1 MLSNFKYYV
10 LLHLIVLCFGL
21 TGIFGDQISLTSGQ
35 LVFTRTL
42 LAGIVLIPFVLFL
55 KNTKRMSLKDVLS
68 VSIVGVIVAI
78 HWFLFFESIKVS
90 NVAIG
95 VICMST
101 TTLFIAFI
109 EPIVLKRKLALYELI
124 IGIFILIGI
133 CIIFGV
139 EFEHYLGIVYG
150 LISAFCAALFST
162 LNGKLI
168 GKYNAI
174 KITTIEM
181 IAACFVISIVLLIQ
195 GKLNND
201 FFELSS
207 TEYLYLLILG
217 IVCTALAFVGS
228 VWLMKN
234 ISPFSMG
241 VAINLEPI
249 YTIIIAFVFFDEE
262 NTLDIGFYL
271 GSVIILIAVFS
282 NSFIKRRMR
291 KRKKSANE

>member
-1 MLSNFKYYV
+1 MLSNFKYHAI
-10 LLHLIVLCFGL
+10 LHLIVLCYGL
-21 TGIFGDQISLTSGQ
+21 TGIYGDQINLGSGQ
-35 LVFTRTL
+35 IVFTRTL

-55 KNTKRMSLKDVLS
+55 KNTKRMSFRDIIG
-68 VSIVGVIVAI
+68 VSAVGGIVAI

-109 EPIVLKRKLALYELI
+109 EPIILKRKLALYELI
-124 IGIFILIGI
+124 IGFFILVGI
-133 CIIFGV
+133 SIIFGV

-181 IAACFVISIVLLIQ
+181 VAACVVISILLIFQ
-195 GKLNND
+195 GKLNYD
-201 FFELSS
+201 FFQL
-207 TEYLYLLILG
+207 TGKEYVYILILG
-217 IVCTALAFVGS
+217 VICTALAFVGN

-234 ISPFSMG
+234 ISPFSVG

-249 YTIIIAFVFFDEE
+249 YTIIIAYIFFDEE
-262 NTLDIGFYL
+262 NTLDLGFYL
-271 GSVIILIAVFS
+271 GSLIILLAVFS

-291 KRKKSANE
+291 LRKKTSIQ

>member
-1 MLSNFKYYV
+1 MLSNFKYHAI
-10 LLHLIVLCFGL
+10 LHLIVLCYGL
-21 TGIFGDQISLTSGQ
+21 TGIYGDQINLGSGQ
-35 LVFTRTL
+35 IVFTRTL

-55 KNTKRMSLKDVLS
+55 KNTKRMSFRDIIG
-68 VSIVGVIVAI
+68 VSAVGGIVAI

-109 EPIVLKRKLALYELI
+109 EPIILKRKLALYELI
-124 IGIFILIGI
+124 IGFFILVGI
-133 CIIFGV
+133 SIIFGV

-168 GKYNAI
+168 GKFNAI
-174 KITTIEM
+174 RITTIEM
-181 IAACFVISIVLLIQ
+181 VAACVVISILLIFQ
-195 GKLNND
+195 GKLNYD
-201 FFELSS
+201 FFQL
-207 TEYLYLLILG
+207 TGKEYVYILILG
-217 IVCTALAFVGS
+217 VICTALAFVGN

-234 ISPFSMG
+234 ISPFSVG

-249 YTIIIAFVFFDEE
+249 YTIIIAYVFFDEE
-262 NTLDIGFYL
+262 NTLDLGFYL
-271 GSVIILIAVFS
+271 GSLIILLAVFS

-291 KRKKSANE
+291 LRKKTSIQ

>member
-1 MLSNFKYYV
+1 MLSNFKYYF
-10 LLHLIVLCFGL
+10 LLHIIVLCYGL
-21 TGIFGDQISLTSGQ
+21 TGIFGDQINLGSGQ

-55 KNTKRMSLKDVLS
+55 RNTKRMSFKDIIK
-68 VSIVGVIVAI
+68 VSIVGAIVAV

-109 EPIVLKRKLALYELI
+109 EPIVLKRKLAIYELV
-124 IGIFILIGI
+124 IGFFILIGI
-133 CIIFGV
+133 SIIFGV

-168 GKYNAI
+168 SNYNAI

-181 IAACFVISIVLLIQ
+181 ISACVVITILLLFR
-195 GKLNND
+195 GKLNTD
-201 FFELSS
+201 FFELSGK
-207 TEYLYLLILG
+207 EYIYILILG
-217 IVCTALAFVGS
+217 IICTALAFVGN

-234 ISPFSMG
+234 ISPFSIG

-249 YTIIIAFVFFDEE
+249 YTIIIAYLFFDEQ
-262 NTLDIGFYL
+262 NNLDVGFYL
-271 GSVIILIAVFS
+271 GSIIILLAVFS
-282 NSFIKRRMR
+282 NSFIKKQIA
-291 KRKKSANE
+291 KRKKAQIN

>member
-1 MLSNFKYYV
+1 MLSNFKYHAI
-10 LLHLIVLCFGL
+10 LHLIVLCYGL
-21 TGIFGDQISLTSGQ
+21 TGIYGDQINLGSGQ
-35 LVFTRTL
+35 IVFTRTL

-55 KNTKRMSLKDVLS
+55 KNTKRMSFRDIIG
-68 VSIVGVIVAI
+68 VSAVGVIVAI

-109 EPIVLKRKLALYELI
+109 EPIILKRKLALYELI
-124 IGIFILIGI
+124 IGFFILVGI
-133 CIIFGV
+133 SIIFGV

-181 IAACFVISIVLLIQ
+181 VAACVVISILLIFQ
-195 GKLNND
+195 GKLNYD
-201 FFELSS
+201 FFQL
-207 TEYLYLLILG
+207 TGKEYVYILILG
-217 IVCTALAFVGS
+217 VICTALAFVGN

-234 ISPFSMG
+234 ISPFSVG

-249 YTIIIAFVFFDEE
+249 YTIIIAYVFFDEE
-262 NTLDIGFYL
+262 NTLDLGFYL
-271 GSVIILIAVFS
+271 GSLIILLAVFS

-291 KRKKSANE
+291 LRKKTSIQ

>member
-1 MLSNFKYYV
+1 
-10 LLHLIVLCFGL
+10 
-21 TGIFGDQISLTSGQ
+21 
-35 LVFTRTL
+35 
-42 LAGIVLIPFVLFL
+42 
-55 KNTKRMSLKDVLS
+55 MSFRDIIG
-68 VSIVGVIVAI
+68 VSAVGGIVAI

-109 EPIVLKRKLALYELI
+109 EPIILKRKLALYELI
-124 IGIFILIGI
+124 IGFFILVGI
-133 CIIFGV
+133 SIIFGV

-168 GKYNAI
+168 GKFNAI
-174 KITTIEM
+174 RITTIEM
-181 IAACFVISIVLLIQ
+181 VAACVVISILLIFQ
-195 GKLNND
+195 GKLNYD
-201 FFELSS
+201 FFQL
-207 TEYLYLLILG
+207 TGKEYVYILILG
-217 IVCTALAFVGS
+217 VICTALAFVGN

-234 ISPFSMG
+234 ISPFSVG

-249 YTIIIAFVFFDEE
+249 YTIIIAYIFFDEE
-262 NTLDIGFYL
+262 NTLDLGFYL
-271 GSVIILIAVFS
+271 GSLIILLAVFS

-291 KRKKSANE
+291 LRKKTSIQ